1 MAAKTSTQ
9 PKQKKAAAAK
19 TSKPAIPRGRLNS
32 PELAKV
38 LLTAEEAAYKL
49 SVGRSKVYTL
59 MNRGELR
66 YITVGRIR
74 RIPVEAISEYVV
86 RARSGYPAA

>member
-1 MAAKTSTQ
+1 MAAKKATAT
-9 PKQKKAAAAK
+9 KKTAAK
-19 TSKPAIPRGRLNS
+19 SSRSSKTMIPRGRLNS

-38 LLTAEEAAYKL
+38 LLTVEEAAYKL
-49 SVGRSKVYTL
+49 SVGRGKVYVL

-74 RIPVEAISEYVV
+74 RIPVDAISEFVA
-86 RARSGYPAA
+86 RGRSGYPAA

>member
-1 MAAKTSTQ
+1 MAAKKAT
-9 PKQKKAAAAK
+9 KKK
-19 TSKPAIPRGRLNS
+19 TSVKTTIPLSRLKS

-38 LLTAEEAAYKL
+38 LLTVEEAAYKL
-49 SVGRSKVYTL
+49 SVGRGKVYTL

-74 RIPVEAISEYVV
+74 RIPVDAISEFVTKAG
-86 RARSGYPAA
+86 ARYPAA